1 MDRVEIIA
9 GIITIVLFFAV
20 IAGVSHEFFHLV
32 LMASSSV
39 FVFCFVKRKC
49 ESFSDVS
56 FIIPVIPLKMA
67 LYTAAFIAYYFNISS
82 ADDYDDYTPLYLP
95 FLTLAVMM
103 TGSCILDS
111 GSFDWEKSIL
121 LLVERIWKKEISSML
136 YRAYCTRT
144 FIIYYSIL
152 CCFLAYTI
160 AAKIEDSP
168 FFMPILFFIFSSLI
182 TCRLAILICILSGF
196 LALAIANMGILWL
209 ISVPHLLKAIYRIVY
224 PDRCDLPKSDSQQIR
239 SETTETL
246 DRICQEKAR
255 KFRQAHAKFR
265 QAHAKRWYNLEL
277 NDTQKYNKINKEL
290 QEAEKELR
298 EAEDEYKYAWYRLR
312 PYLD

>member
-1 MDRVEIIA
+1 M
-9 GIITIVLFFAV
+9 
-20 IAGVSHEFFHLV
+20 
-32 LMASSSV
+32 
-39 FVFCFVKRKC
+39 
-49 ESFSDVS
+49 
-56 FIIPVIPLKMA
+56 P
-67 LYTAAFIAYYFNISS
+67 
-82 ADDYDDYTPLYLP
+82 
-95 FLTLAVMM
+95 
-103 TGSCILDS
+103 
-111 GSFDWEKSIL
+111 
-121 LLVERIWKKEISSML
+121 ML
-136 YRAYCTRT
+136 
-144 FIIYYSIL
+144 
-152 CCFLAYTI
+152 
-160 AAKIEDSP
+160 
-168 FFMPILFFIFSSLI
+168 FIFSSLI

-196 LALAIANMGILWL
+196 LALAIANMGILWF

-224 PDRCDLPKSDSQQIR
+224 PDRCNLPKYDSQQIR

-246 DRICQEKAR
+246 DRIRQEKAR